1 MKKLPDFEAWA
12 IFATVANEGS
22 FARAAQRLGVSQA
35 TVSKAIAR
43 LEERSESTLF
53 HRTSRQMTLTNT
65 GEAVLEQAQALFD
78 QGVEIESEIAEQV
91 GQLSGVVRVS
101 APMSFG
107 ISCLAPL
114 LPPFMEQ
121 HPEVELNIHFDDSFV
136 DIVAE
141 RFDLALR
148 ISRLEDSTLLAR
160 HCCEIRTVLVA
171 APSYVARFGPLEHPK
186 DLLQHRILLYV
197 YHRRGMQWHFMHR
210 DKGRYVQALPE
221 PVMRVNNANG
231 MLPVLRAGLG
241 LTMLPEFL
249 VADDLR
255 SGTLVPLLSD
265 WQTEPADLYIVMPP
279 GRRRPARVNA
289 LIEYLVAEL
298 RQQPWKRC
306 IIKTDDYGGHL

>member
-1 MKKLPDFEAWA
+1 
-12 IFATVANEGS
+12 
-22 FARAAQRLGVSQA
+22 
-35 TVSKAIAR
+35 
-43 LEERSESTLF
+43 
-53 HRTSRQMTLTNT
+53 MTLTKT
-65 GEAVLEQAQALFD
+65 GEAVLKQAQALYD
-78 QGVEIESEIAEQV
+78 QGAEIESDIAEQV

-107 ISCLAPL
+107 ISSLAPL
-114 LPPFMEQ
+114 LPAFMER

-171 APSYVARFGPLEHPK
+171 APAYVEQYGVLKHPK
-186 DLLQHRILLYV
+186 ELLTHRILMYV
-197 YHRRGMQWHFMHR
+197 YHRRGMQWHFMHP

-221 PVMRVNNANG
+221 PVMRVNNANA
-231 MLPVLRAGLG
+231 MLPALRAGLG
-241 LTMLPEFL
+241 MTMLPACL

-255 SGTLVPLLSD
+255 SGTVVPMLDD
-265 WQTEPADLYIVMPP
+265 WQAEPADLYIVMPP

-289 LIEYLVAEL
+289 LIEYLVAQL
-298 RQQPWKRC
+298 REEPWQ
-306 IIKTDDYGGHL
+306 INWDAVSGQ

>member
-22 FARAAQRLGVSQA
+22 FAQAAQRLGLSQA

-43 LEERSESTLF
+43 LEERSDSTLF

-65 GEAVLEQAQALFD
+65 GEAVLEQAQALLD
-78 QGVEIESEIAEQV
+78 QGAEIESEIAEQV

-107 ISCLAPL
+107 VSSLAPL
-114 LPPFMEQ
+114 LPAFMER

-171 APSYVARFGPLEHPK
+171 APTYVERFGLLKHPK
-186 DLLQHRILLYV
+186 DLLTHRILMYV
-197 YHRRGMQWHFMHR
+197 YHRRGMQWHFMHPE
-210 DKGRYVQALPE
+210 KGRYVQALPE

-231 MLPVLRAGLG
+231 MLPALRAGLG
-241 LTMLPEFL
+241 VTMLPEFL

-255 SGTLVPLLSD
+255 TGALVPVLGD
-265 WQTEPADLYIVMPP
+265 WQAEPADLYIVMPP

-289 LIEYLVAEL
+289 LIEYLVAQL
-298 RQQPWKRC
+298 REEPWQ
-306 IIKTDDYGGHL
+306 IN